1 MSQIPTDLNFNLMG
15 EYIHIQFIGDD
26 NIVFEEKKNIHNINT
41 GLTVDNIQSNI
52 PVYYITIAD
61 FGKKLLCGNII
72 DNINAALLY
81 SNIDN
86 IILVID
92 FTGVLQI
99 NTSFCEEYMKYLLET
114 KNKVI
119 TINQNIEVSN
129 TFASYVINNIET
141 IEM

>member
-1 MSQIPTDLNFNLMG
+1 MSQIPTDLNFNLIG

-26 NIVFEEKKNIHNINT
+26 NIVFEEKKNIFNINT
-41 GLTVDNIQSNI
+41 GLTVDNIQSKI
-52 PVYYITIAD
+52 PVYYVTIAD
-61 FGKKLLCGNII
+61 FGDKLLCGNII
-72 DNINAALLY
+72 DNINTALLY
-81 SNIDN
+81 NDIDN

-92 FTGVLQI
+92 FTNVLQI
-99 NTSFCEEYMKYLLET
+99 NESFCEEYMKYLLET

-129 TFASYVINNIET
+129 TFANYVINNIET